1 MFSMCERRLCAF
13 GPAISTL
20 INMADELKTK
30 ASADWT
36 CKADKEAM
44 RLSVNAIEAA
54 ERIMLQ
60 RLSEV
65 IQDKLDAL
73 YSQENTV
80 GDES

>member
-1 MFSMCERRLCAF
+1 MFSTNERRLCAF

-20 INMADELKTK
+20 IDMADELKTK
-30 ASADWT
+30 ADADWT
-36 CKADKEAM
+36 CKADKEAI

-60 RLSEV
+60 RFSEV

-73 YSQENTV
+73 CSRE
-80 GDES
+80 DEE